1 LRNRKWNLSRTQKS
15 KEKEEETEN
24 SQIEKSPDFI
34 SGITPKIKTGTLDP
48 LDILL
53 IDEILSS

>member
-1 LRNRKWNLSRTQKS
+1 MESVEDPKDL
-15 KEKEEETEN
+15 KEREETEN

-34 SGITPKIKTGTLDP
+34 SEITQKIKTGTLDP

>member
-1 LRNRKWNLSRTQKS
+1 MEFVEDPKDL
-15 KEKEEETEN
+15 KEMEEETEN

-34 SGITPKIKTGTLDP
+34 SEIAQKVKAGTLDP

-53 IDEILSS
+53 ID